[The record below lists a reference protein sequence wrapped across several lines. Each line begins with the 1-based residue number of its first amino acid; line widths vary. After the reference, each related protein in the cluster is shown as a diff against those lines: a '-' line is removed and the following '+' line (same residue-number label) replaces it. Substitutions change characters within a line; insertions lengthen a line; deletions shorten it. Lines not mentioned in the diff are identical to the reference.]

1 MLLQTPFDT
10 FAFEGPG
17 LGRGSSLF
25 SVRINSLYTQTI
37 NSSIDLPAYVK
48 HSAPLSISSSIQT
61 LKHTNVFLFI
71 ILQKSF
77 TRIVRA
83 DQHCPPSS
91 IYLRLAVNVS
101 IRNQK
106 AKQRRLW
113 IVSRGSEL
121 LPAVCA
127 WDRLSRTV
135 KNCAAIQMHWLH
147 WTTKSSGLEWLFSCW
162 CTCKGD
168 VRRKRGE
175 LMLSRRRRERLLILS
190 GWCLE
195 CSVEVNTA
203 CVCTANQV
211 VDVGREKS
219 PQWQLK
225 SVFTVKSS
233 LSHAEPFYVQHSGT
247 FSPF

>member
-17 LGRGSSLF
+17 PGRGSSLF
-25 SVRINSLYTQTI
+25 AIRINSLYTQTI
-37 NSSIDLPAYVK
+37 NSSIDLPASVK
-48 HSAPLSISSSIQT
+48 HSSPLSISSSIQT
-61 LKHTNVFLFI
+61 LQHTNVFLFI
-71 ILQKSF
+71 ILKKSF

-127 WDRLSRTV
+127 WDRLSRRG

-147 WTTKSSGLEWLFSCW
+147 WTTKSSGLERLFHV
-162 CTCKGD
+162 D
-168 VRRKRGE
+168 APVREMWGGSGGE
-175 LMLSRRRRERLLILS
+175 LMPSRRRREGSSPIWMMPGMQCWS
-190 GWCLE
+190 KHCLHLY
-195 CSVEVNTA
+195 
-203 CVCTANQV
+203 CTQNSWR
-211 VDVGREKS
+211 REKS
-219 PQWQLK
+219 VQWQQ
-225 SVFTVKSS
+225 VS
-233 LSHAEPFYVQHSGT
+233 LCS
-247 FSPF
+247 